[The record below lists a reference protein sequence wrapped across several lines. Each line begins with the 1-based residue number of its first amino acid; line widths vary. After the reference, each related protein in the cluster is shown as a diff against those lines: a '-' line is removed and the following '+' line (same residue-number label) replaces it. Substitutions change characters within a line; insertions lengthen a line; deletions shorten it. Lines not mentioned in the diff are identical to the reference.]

1 MSSNDHNTS
10 GETETISSK
19 LLAYRSAKGTA
30 IAAISLLIPFGTVA
44 FFILYCLNNTEN
56 YALSSSVE
64 IGKIQF
70 IALIIHGL
78 YFLILPFSFEL
89 MIEKLPFPG
98 SPEKYRFGKIPKKPD
113 NLYWM
118 MTNLSGELFFLG
130 AVMLLLMASQESV
143 PRWVLILPIAQC
155 AYNMKND
162 LLWVGLGKKLSP
174 IRKPMS
180 FMVLDWL
187 VIGTFFIIY
196 IIHFFTA

>member
-1 MSSNDHNTS
+1 MSTNDDNS
-10 GETETISSK
+10 PK
-19 LLAYRSAKGTA
+19 LIAYRSAKGTA
-30 IAAISLLIPFGTVA
+30 IAAGSLLIPFGTVA
-44 FFILYCLNNTEN
+44 FFILYCLNNPEN
-56 YALSSSVE
+56 FALSASVD
-64 IGKIQF
+64 IGTIQF
-70 IALIIHGL
+70 IALIVHGL
-78 YFLILPFSFEL
+78 YFLVLPFGFEL
-89 MIEKLPFPG
+89 MINKLPFPG
-98 SPEKYRFGKIPKKPD
+98 SPEKYRFGKVPERPD

-162 LLWVGLGKKLSP
+162 LLWVGFGKKLSP

-187 VIGTFFIIY
+187 VIGICFIIY
-196 IIHFFTA
+196 IAHFFTA